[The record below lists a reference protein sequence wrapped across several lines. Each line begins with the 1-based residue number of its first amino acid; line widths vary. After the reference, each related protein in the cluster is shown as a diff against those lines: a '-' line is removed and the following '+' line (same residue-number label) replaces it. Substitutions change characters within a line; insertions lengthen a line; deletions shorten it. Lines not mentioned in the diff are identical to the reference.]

1 MIDVMGTEVGSL
13 LRRTKLLFDATVWYD
28 SVDGEVRRMIL
39 HWIQNDQLRE
49 RGIDENE
56 EVIGW
61 YSQLTQILSG
71 GRKKFMDHY
80 TLEDTGEFFRQ
91 MFVIVLSDS
100 LVIDS
105 DGADKA
111 NGDNIIDKFG
121 GPKIIGL
128 TDENMEKLVAT
139 LRLKYILNT
148 RKVLGLN

>member
-1 MIDVMGTEVGSL
+1 MINVMGTEIGSL
-13 LRRTKLLFDATVWYD
+13 LMRTKLLFDATVWYD

-148 RKVLGLN
+148 RKVLGLY